1 MYKFILFLV
10 FVFGCNL
17 TQAQQKMLTMQDA
30 MLNARTTLAPQS
42 LKQLQFINGT
52 DNYVYASGE
61 KGNELWMTGN
71 FKSKTDV
78 PYLTL
83 AQINSRLKLAQL
95 DTFTSLPP
103 LQFNNDNWIVN
114 LKGSKYALNHADDKY
129 KILSDGRYVQKENA
143 DQSSDGYYAYLY
155 NFNLYIAKGDSAK
168 LITTDGSRDIVY
180 ASAVHQS
187 EFGITKGT
195 FWSNNGKSL
204 AFYRMDQHMI
214 TDYPII
220 DWSSIPAVNHNIKY
234 PMAGDSSHHVTVGVY
249 NTSTQTTTWLQ
260 TGLPAEQFLTN
271 IAWSPDDK
279 SIFIA
284 VVNRQQ
290 NHMWLNQYDAQTGAF
305 VKTLFEETDAKY
317 TEPLVPMLF
326 VKNNPNQFIW
336 QSRRDG
342 WNHLYLYDISGKLL
356 KQITGGMWEV
366 LAVKGFDADGKNIYY
381 ESTEN
386 SPITKNLYSVN
397 LKNLKTKR
405 LTEAE
410 GVHVTSISS
419 NGNFIID
426 SYSNSTDP
434 KTILLTET
442 KTGKSKT
449 LLQAANPLQQYAT
462 GALSIFKIKNNEGT
476 DLYAR
481 MFKPVNF
488 DSTKKYPVIV
498 YWYGGPHA
506 QMILN
511 SWNGGAGD
519 YWFQYLAERDYVVFT
534 IDTRGSA
541 SRGKAFEQS
550 IHRIT
555 GDPQMEDMMAAVGYL
570 KSQPYVDAEKMG
582 LFGWSY
588 GGFMTTNFLL
598 NHPGIFKAG
607 VAGGPVM
614 NWRMYEIMYGER
626 YMDTPQENPEGYK
639 KTNLTTQ
646 AAKLKDKL
654 LIIHGMQDPV
664 VLQQHSVNFIKNAV
678 DNGVQVDYMLYPGHE
693 HNVLGKDRAHLYQK
707 VTDYFNLYLK

>member
-1 MYKFILFLV
+1 MYKFIFLLV
-10 FVFGCNL
+10 FVFGSFVSE
-17 TQAQQKMLTMQDA
+17 AQQKMLSMQDA
-30 MLNARTTLAPQS
+30 MINARTTLAPQT
-42 LKQLQFINGT
+42 LRQLQFINGT
-52 DNYVYASGE
+52 DNYVYAGGE
-61 KGNELWMTGN
+61 KGNEMWMSGN

-83 AQINSRLKLAQL
+83 AQINTRLKLAQL
-95 DTFTSLPP
+95 DTFTTLPP
-103 LQFNNDNWIVN
+103 IQFNNDNWIVN
-114 LKGSKYALNHADDKY
+114 IKGTRYALNNADDKY
-129 KILSDGRYVQKENA
+129 KMLTDGRYVRKQNA
-143 DQSSDGYYAYLY
+143 EQSSDGFYAYLE
-155 NFNLYIAKGDSAK
+155 NENLFVAKDGNAK
-168 LITTDGSRDIVY
+168 QVTSDGSRDIVY
-180 ASAVHQS
+180 ASSVHQS

-195 FWSNNGKSL
+195 FWSNDGKSL

-214 TDYPII
+214 KDYPII
-220 DWSSIPAVNHNIKY
+220 DWSTIPAQNHNIKY

-249 NTSTQTTTWLQ
+249 NTNNQTTTWLQ

-279 SIFIA
+279 YIFIA
-284 VVNRQQ
+284 VVNRFQ
-290 NHMWLNQYDAQTGAF
+290 NHMWLNQYDAQSGAF
-305 VKTLFEETDAKY
+305 IKTLFEETDAKY

-326 VKNNPNQFIW
+326 VKNNPGQFIW

-342 WNHLYLYDISGKLL
+342 WNHLYLYDVSGKLI
-356 KQITGGMWEV
+356 KQITAGTWEV
-366 LAVKGFDADGKNIYY
+366 LSVKGFDDAGKSIYY
-381 ESTEN
+381 ESTEV

-397 LKNLKTKR
+397 LRNLKTKR
-405 LTEAE
+405 LTEAD
-410 GVHVTSISS
+410 GVHATSISS
-419 NGNFIID
+419 SGKYIID
-426 SYSNSTDP
+426 SYSNISDP
-434 KTILLTET
+434 KTILITDT
-442 KTGKSKT
+442 KSGESKT
-449 LLQAANPLQQYAT
+449 LLQSANPLQDYAT
-462 GALSIFKIKNNEGT
+462 GQLSIFKIQNNEGT

-541 SRGKAFEQS
+541 NRGKAFEQS
-550 IHRIT
+550 IHRVT
-555 GDPQMEDMMAAVGYL
+555 GDPQMADMMSAVDYL
-570 KSQPYVDAEKMG
+570 KKQPFVNAEKMG

-588 GGFMTTNFLL
+588 GGFMTTDFLL
-598 NHPGIFKAG
+598 NHPGVFKAG

-639 KTNLTTQ
+639 KTDLTRQ
-646 AAKLKDKL
+646 AGKLKDKL

-664 VLQQHSVNFIKNAV
+664 VVQQHSVNFIKNAV